1 VQKRPNGM
9 VYMDAHQNSRGQSL
23 ASVYSVR
30 AFPDAPVSAPVKTRE
45 LTGTLKPE
53 KWNLKSMPHRL
64 RAASDL
70 WGDFW
75 GQKQQLETLFDVGKK
90 HLRR

>member
-1 VQKRPNGM
+1 M

-45 LTGTLKPE
+45 LTATLKPE
-53 KWNLKSMPHRL
+53 KWNLKSMTLRL
-64 RAASDL
+64 RIAGNLWAAF
-70 WGDFW
+70 GER
-75 GQKQQLETLFDVGKK
+75 KQRLETLFDVHEGDPVK
-90 HLRR
+90 